1 MRILWNWQNRKS
13 KRTMPD
19 QDPVRKDSSCCGVIC
34 HTKRPGNSGSFRK
47 NVIPIPE
54 FVRKDSSHC
63 GVICH
68 TKRPGNS
75 GSFRKNVIQRLCV
88 CFLCAV
94 LVFTSCPVRVNASA
108 AAMSAEM
115 TAELTDLLFS
125 LLANAMLAAGAEN
138 FEDISSESASDLFNT
153 FMASLA
159 ESIGMGA
166 PAGFEYVSGV
176 GYVMDASDFT
186 VTMSDGSVVT
196 AEDIVAAW
204 NNTDGTSAKKLA
216 ENAWKNFKV
225 ISGGSG
231 GTGGNNNGNKFESV
245 GWVEATKNMFQFLGA
260 WAAGVFAGAISGL
273 DRDDYFFNS
282 KDAVVGT
289 VTQYC
294 YGGAYEMDGNGNYIV
309 RGSSL
314 HHYPDNA
321 SFDGEYFLVQFA
333 DAVPYKVV
341 FVKNNGGY
349 TSYELRNG
357 SISSGM
363 TSINLTETLFNS
375 DGSVKVDPYSVN
387 KSLTGLC
394 SDFLYANIPIFSTAE
409 EAIDFLKE
417 GTDTGLQNGMRYD
430 YAALADAVADSF
442 SPFAG
447 VKVDANAIPE
457 LYPAISAAVDALP
470 DPAPASDPSINTD
483 TYIAAVADAVASNA
497 PDTDPDPDP
506 DPVPEL
512 DPAVAIEVE
521 KSKFDLT
528 EIFPFCIPFDLVKLL
543 DALCADPVAP
553 RFEIPF
559 VVPVL
564 GIDMVWVIDMAIF
577 DTAAEVFR
585 VGIVVG
591 YVIFLLMN
599 TFKLIKW

>member
-1 MRILWNWQNRKS
+1 MRISILNKKS
-13 KRTMPD
+13 KITMPD
-19 QDPVRKDSSCCGVIC
+19 QDPVRKDSSRCGVIC
-34 HTKRPGNSGSFRK
+34 HTKRSGDSGCFGK
-47 NVIPIPE
+47 NVIQNQDLAG
-54 FVRKDSSHC
+54 KDSSRSSFFC
-63 GVICH
+63 N
-68 TKRPGNS
+68 TKRPGKS
-75 GSFRKNVIQRLCV
+75 GCFGKNVIQRLCV

-115 TAELTDLLFS
+115 TAELTDLLYS

-138 FEDISSESASDLFNT
+138 FEDISAESASDLFNT

-166 PAGFEYVSGV
+166 PVGFEYVSDV

-294 YGGAYEMDGNGNYIV
+294 YDGAYEMDGNGNYIV

-321 SFDGEYFLVQFA
+321 SFNGEYYLVQFV
-333 DAVPYKVV
+333 DVVPYKVV
-341 FVKNNGGY
+341 LVEGNGSY
-349 TSYELRNG
+349 TTYELRNG
-357 SISSGM
+357 SLSSGQ

-394 SDFLYANIPIFSTAE
+394 SEFLYANIPIFSTP
-409 EAIDFLKE
+409 EAAINFLKK
-417 GTDTGLQNGMRYD
+417 GTSTGLQNGMRYD

-470 DPAPASDPSINTD
+470 APAPASDPSINTD

-497 PDTDPDPDP
+497 PDADPNPDPEP

-553 RFEIPF
+553 KFEIPF